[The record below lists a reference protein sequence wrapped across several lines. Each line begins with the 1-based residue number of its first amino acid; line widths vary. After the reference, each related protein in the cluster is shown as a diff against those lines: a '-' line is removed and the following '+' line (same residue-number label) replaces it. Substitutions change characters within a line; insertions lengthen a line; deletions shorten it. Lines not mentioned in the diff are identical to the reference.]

1 MNFDEEIDGAF
12 AQIMGASAHQAYPNA
27 TIQNILRDLV
37 EFGYREGRLEAFG
50 HKARAFGALENV
62 LLNIETLSDGRV
74 VIYVDDPT
82 RCIVLQKTIPLNA
95 KEKGWHE

>member
-1 MNFDEEIDGAF
+1 MNFDKEVDDVAQEIS
-12 AQIMGASAHQAYPNA
+12 SARHPDI
-27 TIQNILRDLV
+27 TRGLLTELV
-37 EFGYREGRLEAFG
+37 EFGYREGRREAFG
-50 HKARAFGALENV
+50 YKAPAIGALASV

>member
-1 MNFDEEIDGAF
+1 MYIDD
-12 AQIMGASAHQAYPNA
+12 NK
-27 TIQNILRDLV
+27 V
-37 EFGYREGRLEAFG
+37 
-50 HKARAFGALENV
+50 GALANV
-62 LLNIETLSDGRV
+62 RLNIETLPDGRV